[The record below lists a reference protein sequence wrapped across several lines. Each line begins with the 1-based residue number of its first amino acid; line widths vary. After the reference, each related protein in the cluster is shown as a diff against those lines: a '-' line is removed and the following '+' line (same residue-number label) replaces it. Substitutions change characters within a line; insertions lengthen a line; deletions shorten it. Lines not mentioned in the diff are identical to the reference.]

1 MSREDLSHVASGRTP
16 WRTWIQ
22 LRRRLVATVP
32 VSRERPDLVGAANR
46 AVPPPLPDVAME
58 QEAKRQVLIL
68 CQWLQERMANP
79 VRVHRLPDGSR
90 RIDVFGSVA
99 YLVHPP
105 HRNVATGAMIDHRFE
120 SFSCNFEIGRPLAS
134 PRWLSF
140 VLDHLGL
147 GVAAQCDLFFGNFAT
162 DVAQWLEET
171 TYRLLCRDPAFQKL
185 RRVTL
190 PKAFRI
196 PADIYGIALA
206 CRGRPAG
213 PLLDSETLN
222 MVWRNERAFRLV
234 ARENPHLLPL
244 LLAFAEYPVR
254 GRVAPVKDPVQ
265 AVKMAFRDAGL
276 TDASWRY
283 VARHGARLFKVPWAI
298 SGDQRKLQVAIRYLE
313 VLQSAGL
320 PPPPPPSI
328 AKALLH
334 SYNMH
339 LGDAVRVGAR
349 FEEEIDPNALRAG
362 LLEADRRRRT
372 GGLDGFSEEFLG
384 VCWWSENLPELL
396 DDNQLRAGW
405 PSLVRQ
411 WRQSETE
418 LALKQGADQVRWRI
432 PIEDFEFGQLTVVPL
447 RSFGDL
453 IREALAMRNCLQ
465 NYAETC
471 ASGEI
476 EIYSVRDT
484 ATGKRK
490 GCVGLRIDDGVPT
503 VIDIKGFANTPPS
516 GEVRQAAVELFRR
529 RQELP

>member
-22 LRRRLVATVP
+22 LRRRLVAAAPT
-32 VSRERPDLVGAANR
+32 RRARPDLVTAASR
-46 AVPPPLPDVAME
+46 AESPTLPDAWME
-58 QEAKRQVLIL
+58 QEAKRQLLIL
-68 CQWLQERMANP
+68 CQWLQDRLANP

-90 RIDVFGSVA
+90 RIEVFGSVT
-99 YLVHPP
+99 YLVHPS
-105 HRNVATGAMIDHRFE
+105 HRKVATGTMIDHRFE
-120 SFSCNFEIGRPLAS
+120 SFSCAFEIGRPLAS
-134 PRWLSF
+134 PRWLKF

-147 GVAAQCDLFFGNFAT
+147 GVSAQCDLFFGDFAME
-162 DVAQWLEET
+162 VAQWVEET

-185 RRVTL
+185 RQITL

-196 PADIYGIALA
+196 PADIYGIALS
-206 CRGRPAG
+206 CRGRPVG

-222 MVWRNERAFRLV
+222 MVWRNDKAFRRV

-265 AVKMAFRDAGL
+265 AIKMAFRDAGL
-276 TDASWRY
+276 ADASWRY
-283 VARHGARLFKVPWAI
+283 VARHGARLFRVPWAI
-298 SGDQRKLQVAIRYLE
+298 SGDQRKLQVAMRYLE

-320 PPPPPPSI
+320 PPPPPPSV

-349 FEEEIDPNALRAG
+349 FEEEIDQNALRAG
-362 LLEADRRRRT
+362 LIEADRRRQN
-372 GGLDGFSEEFLG
+372 GSVDGFREEFLG
-384 VCWWSENLPELL
+384 VCWWSEKLPELL

-411 WRQSETE
+411 WRQSEAE
-418 LALKQGADQVRWRI
+418 LALQQGADQVRWRI
-432 PIEDFEFGQLTVVPL
+432 PVGEFEIGQLTVVPL
-447 RSFGDL
+447 RSLGDL

-465 NYAETC
+465 GYAETC

-476 EIYSVRDT
+476 EIYSVRDA

-490 GCVGLRIDDGVPT
+490 GCIGLGIDDGVPT
-503 VIDIKGFANTPPS
+503 IIDIKGFANTPPV
-516 GEVRQAAVELFRR
+516 GEVRQAAQELFRR